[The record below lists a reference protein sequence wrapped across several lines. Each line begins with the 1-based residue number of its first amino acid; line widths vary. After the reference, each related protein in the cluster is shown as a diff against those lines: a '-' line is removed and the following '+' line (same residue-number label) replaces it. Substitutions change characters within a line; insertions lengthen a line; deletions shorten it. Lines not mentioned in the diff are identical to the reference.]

1 MAAPTLNRARP
12 FGTIS
17 GDEFGR
23 MYEQDHQFF
32 MGDGSLWSE
41 PERAPVPE
49 LLPDEAPKP
58 APKKAK
64 AAAEPLAQDAQ
75 LDAQLG
81 EA

>member
-1 MAAPTLNRARP
+1 MAGPTFDRKRP

-23 MYEQDHQFF
+23 TYEQDHQFF
-32 MGDGSLWSE
+32 LADGSLWIAPE
-41 PERAPVPE
+41 PAPVPE
-49 LLPDEAPKP
+49 VLPAEATKP

-64 AAAEPLAQDAQ
+64 AAEPLAQDAQ

-81 EA
+81 AA